1 MVIFLEL
8 KYTVAPFYGR
18 THGYLE
24 GNLTGRSCL
33 SNKTTAITTRT
44 YGLPSF
50 KPTELISGE
59 GGHTSFGKATPPKP
73 LKQHHQVEI
82 RCSKARA
89 FGGLISL
96 QVYMGT
102 LTLVYM
108 YHRYNRETKR
118 KKRRH
123 RWPYWV
129 LSPLTVSLSSCHWYS
144 IQHHTTS
151 IKLLLS
157 DNPTQSRTLGVH

>member
-118 KKRRH
+118 KKKKAS
-123 RWPYWV
+123 V
-129 LSPLTVSLSSCHWYS
+129 TLLGSFTLNCIFVIMSLIFYTAPHYLDK
-144 IQHHTTS
+144 TATF
-151 IKLLLS
+151 
-157 DNPTQSRTLGVH
+157 